1 VQGVRRPCKSL
12 RVADL
17 SEVLKYCC
25 CRSRPLNS
33 LKDKRREDAIGSPK
47 EASQVGEQVNES
59 HGETLLHFM
68 DSQREERMVEI
79 L

>member
-1 VQGVRRPCKSL
+1 MQ
-12 RVADL
+12 
-17 SEVLKYCC
+17 EVSKKAEVVEKNIR
-25 CRSRPLNS
+25 RSRPSNS
-33 LKDKRREDAIGSPK
+33 LKDKRREAAIESLR

-68 DSQREERMVEI
+68 DLRKEEWMVKM